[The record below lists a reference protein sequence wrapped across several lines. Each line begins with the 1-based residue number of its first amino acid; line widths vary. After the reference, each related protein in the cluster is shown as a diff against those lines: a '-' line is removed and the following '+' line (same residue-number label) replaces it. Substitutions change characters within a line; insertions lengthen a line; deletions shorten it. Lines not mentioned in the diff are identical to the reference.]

1 MTELITLEALV
12 GRLAGYA
19 INTNTTATWKGR
31 EIVGS
36 DSFDFLRQVGKELAE
51 TENGVLHVRVP
62 GPGWRHYIARNDIS
76 IDGSYCFEVA

>member
-1 MTELITLEALV
+1 MTELITLDALV

-31 EIVGS
+31 EIVAT
-36 DSFDFLRQVGKELAE
+36 DSFDFLRQVGIELAE
-51 TENGVLHVRVP
+51 TGGVLHVRVP
-62 GPGWRHYIARNDIS
+62 GPDMKHYIARNDIS